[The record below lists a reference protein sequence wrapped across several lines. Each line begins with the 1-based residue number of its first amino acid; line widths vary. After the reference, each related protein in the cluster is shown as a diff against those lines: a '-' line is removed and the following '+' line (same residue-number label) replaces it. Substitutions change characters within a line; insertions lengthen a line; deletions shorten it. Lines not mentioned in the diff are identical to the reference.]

1 MKTVEID
8 INTRE
13 PARAESRAFLW
24 GKIILKF
31 EADRKA
37 VITPARNSHALFCG
51 AKYSVVP
58 KFDIFSAISKG
69 SVKLN
74 DVIVKTER
82 RISGV
87 KKFPFLIFLLRKIKK
102 KSGNRK

>member
-1 MKTVEID
+1 VKTVEID

-13 PARAESRAFLW
+13 PARAESSAFLW
-24 GKIILKF
+24 GNTILKF
-31 EADRKA
+31 EAVRKA
-37 VITPARNSHALFCG
+37 VITPARNSHTLFCG

-58 KFDIFSAISKG
+58 KFDILSAISKG

-74 DVIVKTER
+74 DKIVKTER
-82 RISGV
+82 KIIGV
-87 KKFPFLIFLLRKIKK
+87 KKFLFLIVLLRKIKK